1 MTDPFNILAAEY
13 RPMVLA
19 YLRAMVADAHL
30 AEDLTQETM
39 IAAHKSI
46 DGFEAGENFGQW
58 LRGIAR
64 NKALMHWRSEK
75 RHPLLVDSRVID
87 GINEVFDSLDRNA
100 GESNWWESRKLALRD
115 CVSLLSGHLKAA
127 VDSVYFGGNSL
138 DESAASLNSSRA
150 AVGQRLSRARNQI
163 RECMDRKLQLLDDHV

>member
-19 YLRAMVADAHL
+19 YLRAMVRDAHL

-39 IAAHKSI
+39 IAAHESL
-46 DGFEAGENFGQW
+46 DGFKPGGTFGSW

-75 RHPLLVDSRVID
+75 RHRLR
-87 GINEVFDSLDRNA
+87 GILPSHRRQIRFTQDKPHYAPWSTVSQEQLKTGTNTIAVY
-100 GESNWWESRKLALRD
+100 SNVA
-115 CVSLLSGHLKAA
+115 
-127 VDSVYFGGNSL
+127 Y
-138 DESAASLNSSRA
+138 DESTKAPYGQVDCLIEGLKLSDLN
-150 AVGQRLSRARNQI
+150 
-163 RECMDRKLQLLDDHV
+163 